1 MPNVTKRQIFGH
13 VSKVRG
19 GFAKYNTT
27 LCRKYCLP
35 EVNSK
40 FSKVITFILIIIGKQ
55 QLCDKQNLSNI
66 IILEK
71 YCQLLTILLINSIV
85 HSVYNKMCL
94 R

>member
-40 FSKVITFILIIIGKQ
+40 FSKVITLILIIIGKQ
-55 QLCDKQNLSNI
+55 QL
-66 IILEK
+66 
-71 YCQLLTILLINSIV
+71 
-85 HSVYNKMCL
+85 
-94 R
+94 